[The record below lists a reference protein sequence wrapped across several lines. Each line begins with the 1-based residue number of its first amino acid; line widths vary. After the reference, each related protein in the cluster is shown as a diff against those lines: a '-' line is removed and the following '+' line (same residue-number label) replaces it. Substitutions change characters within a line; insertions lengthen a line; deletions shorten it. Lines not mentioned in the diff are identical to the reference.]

1 MGEEIGGGELNTA
14 NLKSMTSREFRFVDV
29 TRILKVLPLS
39 AQ

>member
-1 MGEEIGGGELNTA
+1 MGEEIGGGELNTTL
-14 NLKSMTSREFRFVDV
+14 LKSMTSREFRFVDA